1 MKEKYQSGNLIEC
14 MKSESLAYPYI
25 VIEGNIGVGKTTF
38 CRKLQE
44 KYDARLILE
53 QFSDNPFL
61 PYFYEN
67 PERHAF
73 SVELFFMTERHR
85 QLQEELIQ
93 GDLFNQQ
100 IISDYIFIKTLL
112 FAKNNLNEEEYR
124 LFNRLFHVLNAHFK
138 KPDLVVY
145 LHRPVTKLLHQ
156 IKKRGRSFEM
166 EMSAAYL
173 ENIQKAYFDFFKM
186 DPEYPILVVGIED
199 LDFEKDI
206 HAFELLNNLL
216 LQNYETKVHY
226 INLKITP

>member
-1 MKEKYQSGNLIEC
+1 MKT
-14 MKSESLAYPYI
+14 ESLAYPYI

-112 FAKNNLNEEEYR
+112 FAKNNLNVEEYR

-145 LHRPVTKLLHQ
+145 LHRPISTLLTQ
-156 IKKRGRSFEM
+156 IKKRGRSYEM
-166 EMSAAYL
+166 EMSTMYL

-186 DPEYPILVVGIED
+186 DPEYPILVLGIGD

-206 HAFELLNNLL
+206 QAFELLNNLL
-216 LQNYETKVHY
+216 LQKYETKVHY
-226 INLKITP
+226 IDLEITP

>member
-1 MKEKYQSGNLIEC
+1 MKT
-14 MKSESLAYPYI
+14 ESLAYPYI

-145 LHRPVTKLLHQ
+145 LHRPISTLFTQ
-156 IKKRGRSFEM
+156 IKKRGRSYEM
-166 EMSAAYL
+166 EMSTMYL

-186 DPEYPILVVGIED
+186 DPEYPILVVGIGD
-199 LDFEKDI
+199 LDFEKDVQ
-206 HAFELLNNLL
+206 AFELLNNLL
-216 LQNYETKVHY
+216 LQKYETKVHF
-226 INLKITP
+226 IDLEITP

>member
-1 MKEKYQSGNLIEC
+1 

-145 LHRPVTKLLHQ
+145 LHRPVPNLLHQ

-166 EMSAAYL
+166 EINATYL

-186 DPEYPILVVGIED
+186 DPEYPILVVGIDD
-199 LDFEKDI
+199 LDFEKDN
-206 HAFELLNNLL
+206 HAFELLNKLL
-216 LQNYETKVHY
+216 LQNYEPKVHY

>member
-1 MKEKYQSGNLIEC
+1 
-14 MKSESLAYPYI
+14 MKSETLAYPYI
-25 VIEGNIGVGKTTF
+25 VVEGNIGVGKTTF

-85 QLQEELIQ
+85 QLQEELMQ

-138 KPDLVVY
+138 KPDLVIY
-145 LHRPVTKLLHQ
+145 LHRPVSNLLNQ
-156 IKKRGRSFEM
+156 IKKRGRTFEM
-166 EMSAAYL
+166 EMSATYL
-173 ENIQKAYFDFFKM
+173 ENIQKAYFDFFKTT
-186 DPEYPILVVGIED
+186 PEYPILVVGIND
-199 LDFEKDI
+199 LDFEDDTL
-206 HAFELLNNLL
+206 AFELLNNLL
-216 LQNYETKVHY
+216 LQTYDTKVHY
-226 INLKITP
+226 IDLKFTP

>member
-1 MKEKYQSGNLIEC
+1 

-44 KYDARLILE
+44 KYNARLILE

-85 QLQEELIQ
+85 QLQEDLIQ

-145 LHRPVTKLLHQ
+145 LHRPISTLLTQ
-156 IKKRGRSFEM
+156 IKKRGRSYEM
-166 EMSAAYL
+166 EMSTMYL

-186 DPEYPILVVGIED
+186 DPEYPILVVGIGD
-199 LDFEKDI
+199 LDFEKDVQ
-206 HAFELLNNLL
+206 AFELLNNLL
-216 LQNYETKVHY
+216 LQKYKTKVHY
-226 INLKITP
+226 IDLEITP

>member
-1 MKEKYQSGNLIEC
+1 MNT
-14 MKSESLAYPYI
+14 ESLAYPFI

>member
-1 MKEKYQSGNLIEC
+1 MKT
-14 MKSESLAYPYI
+14 ESLAYPYI

-93 GDLFNQQ
+93 GNLFNQQ

-145 LHRPVTKLLHQ
+145 LHRPISSLLTQ
-156 IKKRGRSFEM
+156 IKKRGRSYEM
-166 EMSAAYL
+166 EMSTMYL

-186 DPEYPILVVGIED
+186 DPEYPILVVGIGD
-199 LDFEKDI
+199 LDFEKDVQ
-206 HAFELLNNLL
+206 AFDLLNSLL
-216 LQNYETKVHY
+216 LQKYETKVHF
-226 INLKITP
+226 IDLEITP

>member
-1 MKEKYQSGNLIEC
+1 

-53 QFSDNPFL
+53 QFSENPFL
-61 PYFYEN
+61 PFFYEN

-145 LHRPVTKLLHQ
+145 LHRPVQNLLHQ

-166 EMSAAYL
+166 EMNATYL

-186 DPEYPILVVGIED
+186 DPEYPILVVGIDD
-199 LDFEKDI
+199 LDFEKDN
-206 HAFELLNNLL
+206 HAFELLNKLL
-216 LQNYETKVHY
+216 LQNYEPKVHY

>member
-1 MKEKYQSGNLIEC
+1 

-53 QFSDNPFL
+53 QFSENPFL

-145 LHRPVTKLLHQ
+145 LHRPVPNLLHQ

-166 EMSAAYL
+166 EINATYL
-173 ENIQKAYFDFFKM
+173 ENIQKAYFDFFKT
-186 DPEYPILVVGIED
+186 DPEYPILVVGIDD
-199 LDFEKDI
+199 LDFEKDN
-206 HAFELLNNLL
+206 HAFELLNKLL
-216 LQNYETKVHY
+216 LQKYEPKVHY

>member
-1 MKEKYQSGNLIEC
+1 MMNT
-14 MKSESLAYPYI
+14 ESLAYPYI

>member
-1 MKEKYQSGNLIEC
+1 

-25 VIEGNIGVGKTTF
+25 VIEGNIGVGKTKF

-145 LHRPVTKLLHQ
+145 LHRPVPNLLHQ

-166 EMSAAYL
+166 EMSATYL

-226 INLKITP
+226 INLKVTP

>member
-1 MKEKYQSGNLIEC
+1 

-53 QFSDNPFL
+53 QFSENPFL
-61 PYFYEN
+61 PFFYEN

-145 LHRPVTKLLHQ
+145 LHRPVPNLLHQ

-166 EMSAAYL
+166 EINTTYL

-186 DPEYPILVVGIED
+186 DPEYPILVVGIDD
-199 LDFEKDI
+199 LDFEKDN
-206 HAFELLNNLL
+206 HAFELLNKLL
-216 LQNYETKVHY
+216 LQKYEPKVHY

>member
-1 MKEKYQSGNLIEC
+1 

-53 QFSDNPFL
+53 QFSENPFL
-61 PYFYEN
+61 PFFYEN

-112 FAKNNLNEEEYR
+112 FAKNNLNEEDYR

-138 KPDLVVY
+138 NPDLVVY
-145 LHRPVTKLLHQ
+145 LHRPVPNLLHQ

-166 EMSAAYL
+166 EINATYL

-186 DPEYPILVVGIED
+186 DPEYPILVVGIDD
-199 LDFEKDI
+199 LDFEKDN
-206 HAFELLNNLL
+206 HAFELLNKLL
-216 LQNYETKVHY
+216 LQNYEPKVHY

>member
-1 MKEKYQSGNLIEC
+1 

-53 QFSDNPFL
+53 QFSENPFL
-61 PYFYEN
+61 PFFYEN

-145 LHRPVTKLLHQ
+145 LHRPVPNLLHQ

-166 EMSAAYL
+166 EMNATYL
-173 ENIQKAYFDFFKM
+173 ENIQKAYFDFFKT
-186 DPEYPILVVGIED
+186 DPEYPILVVGIDD
-199 LDFEKDI
+199 LDFEKDNN
-206 HAFELLNNLL
+206 AFELLNKLL
-216 LQNYETKVHY
+216 LQNYEPKVHY

>member
-1 MKEKYQSGNLIEC
+1 MKT
-14 MKSESLAYPYI
+14 ESLAYPYV

-93 GDLFNQQ
+93 GNLFNQQ

-138 KPDLVVY
+138 RPDLVVY
-145 LHRPVTKLLHQ
+145 LHRPISSLMTQ
-156 IKKRGRSFEM
+156 IKKRGRTYEM
-166 EMSAAYL
+166 EMSTMYRKYSKSL
-173 ENIQKAYFDFFKM
+173 F
-186 DPEYPILVVGIED
+186 
-199 LDFEKDI
+199 
-206 HAFELLNNLL
+206 
-216 LQNYETKVHY
+216 
-226 INLKITP
+226 

>member
-1 MKEKYQSGNLIEC
+1 MKT
-14 MKSESLAYPYI
+14 ESLAYPYI

-38 CRKLQE
+38 CRKLEE

-85 QLQEELIQ
+85 QLQEKLIQ
-93 GDLFNQQ
+93 GNLFNQQ

-145 LHRPVTKLLHQ
+145 LHRPISTLLTQ
-156 IKKRGRSFEM
+156 IKKRGRSYEM
-166 EMSAAYL
+166 EMSTMYL

-186 DPEYPILVVGIED
+186 DPEYPILVVGIGD
-199 LDFEKDI
+199 LDFEKDVQ
-206 HAFELLNNLL
+206 AFELLNNLL
-216 LQNYETKVHY
+216 LQKYETKVHY
-226 INLKITP
+226 IDLEITP

>member
-1 MKEKYQSGNLIEC
+1 

-199 LDFEKDI
+199 LDFEKDV

>member
-1 MKEKYQSGNLIEC
+1 
-14 MKSESLAYPYI
+14 MKSETLTYPYI
-25 VIEGNIGVGKTTF
+25 VVEGNIGVGKTTF

-138 KPDLVVY
+138 KPDLVIY
-145 LHRPVTKLLHQ
+145 LHRPVSNLLNQ
-156 IKKRGRSFEM
+156 IKKRGRTFEM
-166 EMSAAYL
+166 EMSATYL
-173 ENIQKAYFDFFKM
+173 ENIQKAYFDFFKTT
-186 DPEYPILVVGIED
+186 PEYPILVVGIND
-199 LDFEKDI
+199 LDFENDTL
-206 HAFELLNNLL
+206 AFELLNNLL
-216 LQNYETKVHY
+216 LQTYDTKVHY
-226 INLKITP
+226 IDLKFTP

>member
-1 MKEKYQSGNLIEC
+1 

-53 QFSDNPFL
+53 QFSENPFL
-61 PYFYEN
+61 PFFYEN

-145 LHRPVTKLLHQ
+145 LHRPVQNLLHQ

-166 EMSAAYL
+166 EINATYL

-186 DPEYPILVVGIED
+186 DPEYPILVLGIDD
-199 LDFEKDI
+199 LDFEKDN
-206 HAFELLNNLL
+206 HAFELLNKLL
-216 LQNYETKVHY
+216 LQNYEPKVHY

>member
-1 MKEKYQSGNLIEC
+1 MKT
-14 MKSESLAYPYI
+14 ESLAYPYI

-44 KYDARLILE
+44 KYDACLILE

-138 KPDLVVY
+138 KPDIVVY
-145 LHRPVTKLLHQ
+145 LHRPISTLLTQ
-156 IKKRGRSFEM
+156 IKKRGRSYEM
-166 EMSAAYL
+166 EMSTMYL

-186 DPEYPILVVGIED
+186 DPEYPILVVGIGD
-199 LDFEKDI
+199 LDFEKDVQ
-206 HAFELLNNLL
+206 AFELLNNLL
-216 LQNYETKVHY
+216 LQKYETKVHF
-226 INLKITP
+226 IDLEITP

>member
-1 MKEKYQSGNLIEC
+1 
-14 MKSESLAYPYI
+14 MKSETLAYPYI

-38 CRKLQE
+38 CSKLQE

-100 IISDYIFIKTLL
+100 IISDYLFIKTLL

-124 LFNRLFHVLNAHFK
+124 LFKRLFHVLNAHFK

-145 LHRPVTKLLHQ
+145 LHRPISTLLKQ
-156 IKKRGRSFEM
+156 IKKRGRPYEM
-166 EMSAAYL
+166 EMSAIYL

-186 DPEYPILVVGIED
+186 DPEYPILVVAIDD

-206 HAFELLNNLL
+206 HAFEMLNNLL
-216 LQNYETKVHY
+216 LKKYETKVHY
-226 INLKITP
+226 IDLKINP

>member
-1 MKEKYQSGNLIEC
+1 MKT
-14 MKSESLAYPYI
+14 ESLAYPYV

-93 GDLFNQQ
+93 GNLFNQQ

-145 LHRPVTKLLHQ
+145 LHRPISSLLTQ
-156 IKKRGRSFEM
+156 IKKRGRSYEM
-166 EMSAAYL
+166 EMSTMYL

-186 DPEYPILVVGIED
+186 DPEYPILVVGIGD
-199 LDFEKDI
+199 LDFEKDVQ
-206 HAFELLNNLL
+206 AFDLLNSLL
-216 LQNYETKVHY
+216 LQKYETKVHF
-226 INLKITP
+226 IDLEITP

>member
-1 MKEKYQSGNLIEC
+1 

-124 LFNRLFHVLNAHFK
+124 LFNQLFHVLNAHFK

-145 LHRPVTKLLHQ
+145 LHRPVQNLLHQ

-166 EMSAAYL
+166 EINATYL
-173 ENIQKAYFDFFKM
+173 EDIQKAYFDFFKM
-186 DPEYPILVVGIED
+186 DPEYPILVVGID
-199 LDFEKDI
+199 DIDFEKDN

-216 LQNYETKVHY
+216 LQNYEPKVHY

>member
-1 MKEKYQSGNLIEC
+1 

-53 QFSDNPFL
+53 QFSENPFL
-61 PYFYEN
+61 PFFYEN

-145 LHRPVTKLLHQ
+145 LHRPVQNLLHQ
-156 IKKRGRSFEM
+156 IKKRRRSFEM
-166 EMSAAYL
+166 EINATYL
-173 ENIQKAYFDFFKM
+173 DNIQKAYFDFFKM
-186 DPEYPILVVGIED
+186 DPEYPILVVGIDD
-199 LDFEKDI
+199 LDFEKDNN
-206 HAFELLNNLL
+206 AFELLNKLL
-216 LQNYETKVHY
+216 LQNYEPKVHY

>member
-1 MKEKYQSGNLIEC
+1 

-53 QFSDNPFL
+53 QFSENPFL
-61 PYFYEN
+61 PFFYEN

-145 LHRPVTKLLHQ
+145 LHRPVPNLLHQ

-166 EMSAAYL
+166 EINATYL

-186 DPEYPILVVGIED
+186 DPEYPILVVGIDD
-199 LDFEKDI
+199 LDFEKDNN
-206 HAFELLNNLL
+206 AFELLNKLL
-216 LQNYETKVHY
+216 LQNYEPKVHY

>member
-1 MKEKYQSGNLIEC
+1 

-145 LHRPVTKLLHQ
+145 LHRPVPNLLHQ

-166 EMSAAYL
+166 EINATYL

-186 DPEYPILVVGIED
+186 DPEYPILVVGIDD
-199 LDFEKDI
+199 LDFEKDNN
-206 HAFELLNNLL
+206 AFELLNKLL
-216 LQNYETKVHY
+216 LQNYEPKVHY

>member
-1 MKEKYQSGNLIEC
+1 

-53 QFSDNPFL
+53 QFSENPFL
-61 PYFYEN
+61 PFFYEN

-145 LHRPVTKLLHQ
+145 LHRPMPNLLHQ

-166 EMSAAYL
+166 EINATYL

-186 DPEYPILVVGIED
+186 DPEYPILVVGIDD
-199 LDFEKDI
+199 LDFEKDNN
-206 HAFELLNNLL
+206 AFELLNKLL
-216 LQNYETKVHY
+216 LQNYEPKVHY

>member
-1 MKEKYQSGNLIEC
+1 

-44 KYDARLILE
+44 KYNARLILE

-145 LHRPVTKLLHQ
+145 LHRPVPNLLHQ

-166 EMSAAYL
+166 EMSATYL

-226 INLKITP
+226 INLKVTP

>member
-1 MKEKYQSGNLIEC
+1 
-14 MKSESLAYPYI
+14 MKSETLAYPYI

-38 CRKLQE
+38 CSKLQE

-100 IISDYIFIKTLL
+100 IISDYLFIKTLL

-124 LFNRLFHVLNAHFK
+124 LFKRLFHVLNAHFK

-145 LHRPVTKLLHQ
+145 LHRPISTLLKQ
-156 IKKRGRSFEM
+156 IKKRGRPYEM
-166 EMSAAYL
+166 EMSVIYL

-186 DPEYPILVVGIED
+186 DPEYPILVVGIDD

-206 HAFELLNNLL
+206 HAFEMLNNLL
-216 LQNYETKVHY
+216 LQKYETKVHY
-226 INLKITP
+226 IDLKINP

>member
-1 MKEKYQSGNLIEC
+1 
-14 MKSESLAYPYI
+14 MKSETLAYPYI
-25 VIEGNIGVGKTTF
+25 VVEGNIGVGKTTF

-85 QLQEELIQ
+85 QLQEELMQ

-138 KPDLVVY
+138 KPDLVIY
-145 LHRPVTKLLHQ
+145 LHRPVSNLLNQ
-156 IKKRGRSFEM
+156 IKKRGRTFEM
-166 EMSAAYL
+166 EMSATYL
-173 ENIQKAYFDFFKM
+173 ENIQKAYFDFFKTT
-186 DPEYPILVVGIED
+186 PEYPILVVGIND
-199 LDFEKDI
+199 LDFENDTL
-206 HAFELLNNLL
+206 AFELLNNLL
-216 LQNYETKVHY
+216 LQTYDTKVHY
-226 INLKITP
+226 IDLKFTP

>member
-1 MKEKYQSGNLIEC
+1 

-53 QFSDNPFL
+53 QFSGNPFL

-112 FAKNNLNEEEYR
+112 FAKNNLNEMEYR
-124 LFNRLFHVLNAHFK
+124 LFNRLFYVLNAHFK

-145 LHRPVTKLLHQ
+145 LHRPVPNLLHQ
-156 IKKRGRSFEM
+156 IKKRGRSYEM
-166 EMSAAYL
+166 EMSTMYL

-186 DPEYPILVVGIED
+186 DPEYPILVVGIGD
-199 LDFEKDI
+199 LDFEKDVN
-206 HAFELLNNLL
+206 AFELLNNLL
-216 LQNYETKVHY
+216 LQKYETKVHY
-226 INLKITP
+226 INLKIIP

>member
-1 MKEKYQSGNLIEC
+1 MKT
-14 MKSESLAYPYI
+14 ESLAYPYI

-112 FAKNNLNEEEYR
+112 FAKNNLNVEEYR

-145 LHRPVTKLLHQ
+145 LHRPISTLLTQ
-156 IKKRGRSFEM
+156 IKKRGRSYEM
-166 EMSAAYL
+166 EMSTMYL

-186 DPEYPILVVGIED
+186 DPEYPILVVGIGD
-199 LDFEKDI
+199 LDFEKDVQ
-206 HAFELLNNLL
+206 AFELLNNIL
-216 LQNYETKVHY
+216 LQKYETKVHY
-226 INLKITP
+226 IDLEITP

>member
-1 MKEKYQSGNLIEC
+1 MKT
-14 MKSESLAYPYI
+14 ESLAYPYI

-44 KYDARLILE
+44 KYGARLILE

-93 GDLFNQQ
+93 GNLFNQQ

-138 KPDLVVY
+138 KPDLFVY
-145 LHRPVTKLLHQ
+145 LHRPISSLMTQ
-156 IKKRGRSFEM
+156 IKKRGRSYEM
-166 EMSAAYL
+166 EMSTMYL
-173 ENIQKAYFDFFKM
+173 ENIQKAYFDLLKSVLKSKGFVILAEFNLEGAKKCSGLDVFRYDSKMLHERLGADFKLIK
-186 DPEYPILVVGIED
+186 E
-199 LDFEKDI
+199 FEGFN
-206 HAFELLNNLL
+206 HSLF
-216 LQNYETKVHY
+216 T
-226 INLKITP
+226 